1 MNQWIDQFTNWLL
14 NVTQLRGYS
23 ILLITIPLALIQ
35 GLLGFFPFATIVML
49 SISVLGVVNGL
60 IASWIAGT
68 AAGMIVYLLCGYLF
82 ADWFNRK
89 WLHRLKKYEK
99 WQNSLDRYGVWAVI
113 FLRTVPIMPNNL
125 ISFMSAVSN
134 MKTVSYA
141 WSNLIGNLSSIWL
154 FGILSASVVFPGLD
168 LRILIFSY
176 LIFIGILVVVFLI
189 RNRTIT
195 HKDKEEQ
202 LVDLET

>member
-1 MNQWIDQFTNWLL
+1 MNQWIEQFTNWLL
-14 NVTQLRGYS
+14 NVTQLRGYA

-35 GLLGFFPFATIVML
+35 GLFGFFPFATIVML

-68 AAGMIVYLLCGYLF
+68 AAGMIVYLLCGYF
-82 ADWFNRK
+82 FSDWFNRK

-125 ISFMSAVSN
+125 ISFMSAVSK
-134 MKTVSYA
+134 MKTISYA
-141 WSNLIGNLSSIWL
+141 WSNLIGNLSSIWM
-154 FGILSASVVFPGLD
+154 FGILSASVVFPNLD

-176 LIFIGILVVVFLI
+176 VIFIGALVIVFLI
-189 RNRTIT
+189 RNRTIS
-195 HKDKEEQ
+195 HKEKEEK